1 MPRKKQMERLRKVHE
16 DDVPLGATRRAF
28 ERENLGGGPAGSQLG
43 DRHAAEDEAISG
55 GSEYGGL
62 AGSNVGDGSPLS
74 DEEREQEEALDR
86 GEGPYA
92 GHAGGAVGGTPAE
105 GRATGKH
112 AKGGFSPGSGS
123 SRGDSTV
130 GAKTSSKEKTK
141 PTRKRR

>member
-62 AGSNVGDGSPLS
+62 ARSNVGDGSPLR
-74 DEEREQEEALDR
+74 DGEREQGEALDR
-86 GEGPYA
+86 GA
-92 GHAGGAVGGTPAE
+92 GAYSRHARGAVGGPPGR
-105 GRATGKH
+105 GRAT
-112 AKGGFSPGSGS
+112 
-123 SRGDSTV
+123 RQ
-130 GAKTSSKEKTK
+130 
-141 PTRKRR
+141 TRQS